1 MSMQLSASGSCS
13 VFPLV
18 VMGIVFATATVI
30 LSFYQR
36 HHRHHHHYHYH
47 QDLGLLFSLVFMGML
62 VFGSLA
68 FYIENGEEDTGFY
81 SIPQVFD
88 LIQWFGDDVVFCG
101 HWQDK
106 LWLSKTMR
114 TCRLGSHISKSIN
127 YLSPGYVV
135 GSADIDKC
143 GLRRLYLHHS
153 PW

>member
-81 SIPQVFD
+81 SIPQVFY
-88 LIQWFGDDVVFCG
+88 LMQWFGGVVFW
-101 HWQDK
+101 HWQGK
-106 LWLSKTMR
+106 LWLSKTMH